1 MANSL
6 LSIND
11 LPQILDIPHHPMG
24 LTFPK
29 CSFGEKKSCLAIV
42 SGLIAL
48 HGLSLTWV
56 KGKDL
61 SFYHIFV
68 KGCKERKMKSRK
80 ILSLSAH
87 FIKSLK
93 MTSIQLLRYQL
104 SIFCTEFLNFYSTV
118 QIPPTILDIIKYTCT
133 LTASQ
138 KQLLSE
144 VSTVMKLI
152 ASDDAKNATSE
163 RTFSALRRITKHN
176 EPGEIRSPNGVTRS
190 QSSH

>member
-24 LTFPK
+24 LMFPK
-29 CSFGEKKSCLAIV
+29 RSFGEKKSCRDCFRLNC
-42 SGLIAL
+42 IAWFK
-48 HGLSLTWV
+48 TWV

-61 SFYHIFV
+61 SYYHICV
-68 KGCKERKMKSRK
+68 KGFKERKMKSRK

-104 SIFCTEFLNFYSTV
+104 SIFCTEFLNFYPTV
-118 QIPPTILDIIKYTCT
+118 QILPTILDIIKYT
-133 LTASQ
+133 LALQ
-138 KQLLSE
+138 QHL
-144 VSTVMKLI
+144 
-152 ASDDAKNATSE
+152 KNN
-163 RTFSALRRITKHN
+163 FCLKF
-176 EPGEIRSPNGVTRS
+176 V
-190 QSSH
+190 Q